1 MDYNKLANKESLD
14 KTVSA
19 LKQKGYGIDV
29 VKSGQEALSKIKEL
43 IPAGA
48 SIMNGSSITLDQIGF
63 VEYLKSGEHKWNNL
77 HAAIVSEKDPLK
89 QGRLRKEATL
99 SDYYLGSV
107 HALAETGEFIIAS
120 NTGSQLPNIVFSSQ
134 NLIFVVSIKKIV
146 PDINSAMERLEEHVI
161 PLENTRMEKA
171 FGVPTQLNKILIF
184 KGEFQMMGR
193 KINFILVEEDLGF

>member
-1 MDYNKLANKESLD
+1 
-14 KTVSA
+14 
-19 LKQKGYGIDV
+19 
-29 VKSGQEALSKIKEL
+29 
-43 IPAGA
+43 
-48 SIMNGSSITLDQIGF
+48 MNGSSITLDQIGF